1 MNLQIRDPRARD
13 MAKQLARLKGSSMTE
28 AVVDALEHR
37 LRDVGQSLS
46 LAALAERLR
55 HDLAAHSNA
64 NGRDLTPDAVD
75 AMWGHD
81 PDEAA

>member
-37 LRDVGQSLS
+37 LRDVGQSVS

-55 HDLAAHSNA
+55 HDLATRSN
-64 NGRDLTPDAVD
+64 GKGSDLTPDAVD
-75 AMWGHD
+75 AMWGHG